1 MNQGRLD
8 TWEKFRAE
16 LIEVRRVQA
25 AAGGSAPMDIGA
37 FGRGCGGKGGGK
49 EACQI
54 CKKKGHSAKDCWQRG
69 KGRGGQALNLTG
81 DYGGGSSRG
90 G

>member
-25 AAGGSAPMDIGA
+25 AAGSASPMDIGA
-37 FGRGCGGKGGGK
+37 FGRGGGKGGGRG

-54 CKKKGHSAKDCWQRG
+54 CKKRRHSAKDCWQRG
-69 KGRGGQALNLTG
+69 T
-81 DYGGGSSRG
+81 
-90 G
+90 